1 MIIQA
6 KDKEQAVFQ
15 LFRMYNLSPVIHG
28 KDTDFLRETGALMN
42 EYVANLRPPNPN
54 PTKETGGRKSQK
66 RTTRA
71 TADVDIDPQ
80 CDESE
85 VVDNVRRSSQKD
97 SPRMAPAQGG
107 RLYENEARTS
117 SDDRHIGESGVKRK
131 RVAKAAPS

>member
-1 MIIQA
+1 MVKILNSSA
-6 KDKEQAVFQ
+6 
-15 LFRMYNLSPVIHG
+15 S
-28 KDTDFLRETGALMN
+28 GALMN
-42 EYVANLRPPNPN
+42 GCVANLRPPNPN

-71 TADVDIDPQ
+71 TDVDIDPQ

-107 RLYENEARTS
+107 RQYEKRTS